1 MDTLELR
8 LSIGKQ
14 MMIAHLIL
22 QYIPATALGVAGIAF
37 QCNPVLQVGLR
48 LIKASHASAVLHSGA
63 AILFEIRAIA
73 HWARAPRNAKEIAT
87 RSSSVLL
94 VTAAASLPVFD
105 NVDNL
110 VHVAGFAVL
119 AGVFHI
125 LELLLFLMYVFVR
138 ELVNV
143 FALLV
148 PWYCA
153 TA

>member
-37 QCNPVLQVGLR
+37 QCNPVLQMGLR

-110 VHVAGFAVL
+110 VHVATLVVVL
-119 AGVFHI
+119 ERRCCSSDHSSNGHQKEKRRILGAGQ
-125 LELLLFLMYVFVR
+125 R
-138 ELVNV
+138 
-143 FALLV
+143 
-148 PWYCA
+148 WQRS
-153 TA
+153 